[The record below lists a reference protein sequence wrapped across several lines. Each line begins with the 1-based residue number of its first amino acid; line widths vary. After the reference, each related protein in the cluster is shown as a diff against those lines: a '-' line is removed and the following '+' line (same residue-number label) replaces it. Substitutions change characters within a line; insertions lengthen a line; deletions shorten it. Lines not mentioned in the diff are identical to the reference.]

1 MKDLNSI
8 VSLAT
13 PIGTG
18 ALSIIR
24 CSGKGVKNII
34 ETFFLK
40 SLTPRY
46 AYHIDFKKNNETL
59 DDIVAIYYK
68 APESYT
74 GEDMLEITCHGGPVI
89 YQMLIKEILTLSD
102 FRLAMPGEFSERAYL
117 NNKISLLEAES
128 ICALI
133 NAKTEEA
140 ALAARSS
147 LSGKMSQEILS
158 IDEKLLKIRI
168 QVEALLDFSEE
179 DIETAELYEIENQLI
194 DIKNKIKNLIEKTE
208 KNKLF
213 FELSKITIMGKP
225 NTGKSSLINF
235 LTQENVSIVN
245 KEAGTT
251 RDVVS
256 KIFNIRGIPVIIQDT
271 AGIRETDNQIEQE
284 GTHKAFDQAAESNVI
299 LYLYDVSKGLQKDD
313 FLIIDKLKKINTNLL
328 IIGNKVDLTVKNLN
342 SLLRDQKEASISI
355 SIKRNI
361 NIEKMIEKISDI
373 LLKTNTN
380 DSSPGVMQIKHLA
393 FLKTSFNEINSI
405 KLDLSN
411 LEVVAEFLKAAQQN
425 LSKIIEN
432 DDNDR
437 VLSGIFSNFCIGK

>member
-256 KIFNIRGIPVIIQDT
+256 KIFNIRGMPVIIQDT

>member
-208 KNKLF
+208 KNKIF

-225 NTGKSSLINF
+225 NTGKSSLINL

-256 KIFNIRGIPVIIQDT
+256 KIFNIRGMPVIIQDT

>member
-1 MKDLNSI
+1 VKDLNSI

>member
-213 FELSKITIMGKP
+213 FELSKITIIGKP

-256 KIFNIRGIPVIIQDT
+256 KIFNIRGMPVIIQDT

>member
-1 MKDLNSI
+1 VKDVNSI

-24 CSGKGVKNII
+24 CSGEGVENII
-34 ETFFLK
+34 KTFFHK
-40 SLTPRY
+40 SLKPRY
-46 AYHIDFKKNNETL
+46 AYHINFKINNETL
-59 DDIVAIYYK
+59 DDVVAIYYK

-102 FRLAMPGEFSERAYL
+102 FRLAKPGEFSERAYL

-147 LSGKMSQEILS
+147 LSGKMSQEILG
-158 IDEKLLKIRI
+158 IDEKLLKTRI

-179 DIETAELYEIENQLI
+179 DIETEGLSEIENQLI
-194 DIKNKIKNLIEKTE
+194 AIKNKIKNLIEKIE

-213 FELSKITIMGKP
+213 FEVSKIIIMGKP
-225 NTGKSSLINF
+225 NTGKSSLINL

-256 KIFNIRGIPVIIQDT
+256 KIFNIRGMPVIIQDT

-299 LYLYDVSKGLQKDD
+299 LYLYDITIGLQNDD
-313 FLIIDKLKKINTNLL
+313 FLTIKK
-328 IIGNKVDLTVKNLN
+328 
-342 SLLRDQKEASISI
+342 
-355 SIKRNI
+355 NI
-361 NIEKMIEKISDI
+361 NIEKMIEKITGT
-373 LLKTNTN
+373 LKTKTN
-380 DSSPGVMQIKHLA
+380 DSSPGVMQVKHLA
-393 FLKTSFNEINSI
+393 FLKTAYNDINNI
-405 KLDLSN
+405 ELDLSN
-411 LEVVAEFLKAAQQN
+411 LEIVAEFLKAAQQN

-432 DDNDR
+432 EDNDR

>member
-1 MKDLNSI
+1 MKDVNSI

-24 CSGKGVKNII
+24 CSGEGVENII
-34 ETFFLK
+34 KTFFHK
-40 SLTPRY
+40 SLKPRY
-46 AYHIDFKKNNETL
+46 AYHINFKINNETL
-59 DDIVAIYYK
+59 DDVVAIYYK

-102 FRLAMPGEFSERAYL
+102 FRLAKPGEFSERAYL

-147 LSGKMSQEILS
+147 LSGKMSQEILG
-158 IDEKLLKIRI
+158 IDEKLLKTRI

-179 DIETAELYEIENQLI
+179 DIETEGLSEIENQLI
-194 DIKNKIKNLIEKTE
+194 AIKNKIKNLIEKIE

-213 FELSKITIMGKP
+213 FEVSKIIIMGKP
-225 NTGKSSLINF
+225 NTGKSSLINL

-256 KIFNIRGIPVIIQDT
+256 KIFNIRGMPVIIQDT

-284 GTHKAFDQAAESNVI
+284 GTHKAFDHAAESNVI
-299 LYLYDVSKGLQKDD
+299 LYLYDITIGLQNDD
-313 FLIIDKLKKINTNLL
+313 FLTIKKLKKINTSLL
-328 IIGNKVDLTVKNLN
+328 IIGNKVDLAAEKPN
-342 SLLRDQKEASISI
+342 SFLIDQKEESISI

-361 NIEKMIEKISDI
+361 NIEKMIEKITGT
-373 LLKTNTN
+373 LKTKTN
-380 DSSPGVMQIKHLA
+380 DSSPGVMQVKHLA
-393 FLKTSFNEINSI
+393 FLKTAYNDINNI
-405 KLDLSN
+405 ELDLSN
-411 LEVVAEFLKAAQQN
+411 LEIVAEFLKAAQQN

-432 DDNDR
+432 EDNDR

>member
-68 APESYT
+68 APKSYT

-213 FELSKITIMGKP
+213 FELSKITIIGKP

-256 KIFNIRGIPVIIQDT
+256 KIFNIRGMPVIIQDT

-411 LEVVAEFLKAAQQN
+411 LEVVAEFLKVAQQN